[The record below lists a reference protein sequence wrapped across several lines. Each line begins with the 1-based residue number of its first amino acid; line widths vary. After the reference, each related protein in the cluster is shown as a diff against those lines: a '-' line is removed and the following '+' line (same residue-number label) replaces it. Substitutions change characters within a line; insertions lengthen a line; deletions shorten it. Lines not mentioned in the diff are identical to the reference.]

1 MELLEQRILRDG
13 AVVNA
18 DVLKVGSFLN
28 HQIDAV
34 LLDALGAEFYRLFS
48 SCPINKVIT
57 VEASG
62 IAIAYVTALRFK
74 VPMVFAKKSMTRVLP
89 EDVYTTRVES
99 FTHGRI
105 YDVVMSKQFLGP
117 DDHVLIVDDFLAN
130 GCALEGLLDL
140 TRQAGATVEGIGIA
154 IEKGLQKGGAS
165 IRAQGYRVESLAIV
179 ESMDPETGK
188 ITFRSAC

>member
-1 MELLEQRILRDG
+1 M
-13 AVVNA
+13 
-18 DVLKVGSFLN
+18 
-28 HQIDAV
+28 
-34 LLDALGAEFYRLFS
+34 LDALGAEFYRLFS

-74 VPMVFAKKSMTRVLP
+74 VPMVFAQKSMTRVLP

-154 IEKGLQKGGAS
+154 IEKGFQKGGAS